1 MRDLLYPNRIGR
13 DSIEIAF
20 KVIGMRLVKQQTV
33 HLESGLF
40 PINRSRPDMV

>member
-13 DSIEIAF
+13 DSIEVAL
-20 KVIGMRLVKQQTV
+20 KVIGVRLVKQQTV
-33 HLESGLF
+33 HLETGGF